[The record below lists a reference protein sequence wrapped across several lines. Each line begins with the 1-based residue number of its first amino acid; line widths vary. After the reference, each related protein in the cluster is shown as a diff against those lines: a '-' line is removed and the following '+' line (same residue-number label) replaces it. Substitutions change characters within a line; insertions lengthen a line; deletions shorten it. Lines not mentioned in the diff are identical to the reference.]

1 MVFDYEKN
9 TWNVVDSYFSTNKN
23 FLTKHHLDSFNDFVI
38 NKIPQTF
45 SQYNP
50 QILYKELNPETKK
63 YKYEINIYYGG
74 YDSSKVYIG
83 KPIIYKN
90 EGDFTIKK
98 QMYPNE
104 ARIRNLSYSSHIFC
118 DIVIDYLIND
128 GDTQKKITKTFEK
141 VNIGKIP
148 IMLQSKLCV
157 LGNASFE
164 MRKQMGECP
173 FDQGGYFVID
183 GQEKVIVS
191 HERKAENKLYIVK
204 SMDDLYSYSAQIK
217 SIPSDS
223 FKYARTTV
231 VNISKKEDILTIRLP
246 SIKKPIPL
254 FILFRALGIE
264 SDKEILEYIF
274 YNLED
279 KKSKLFMEFLRPT
292 IENSGFIYTQELAIK
307 YLSNLTLGNT
317 SSHCIDI
324 IQTDVFPH
332 VGNDFKQKAFYLGYV
347 VHKLLNVNFNID
359 LETDRDSFMFK
370 RVDLSGFLLAS
381 LFRESYKQFQRDIRI
396 TIDTEYRFNASQY
409 QDENYANIVN
419 SDNLKKIFNYNVIE
433 GSFSKSFKIGTI
445 LNKKGLIQS
454 LIRLSYVGSVSQL
467 RRINTPGDM
476 IMIGQRKLHGTQ
488 YGIIC
493 PVETPD
499 GGNIGIKKH
508 LTITGHITF
517 GCSPEPIIKLLNEMG
532 MLRNENVSI
541 KELYGKTK
549 ILINGNWLGV
559 HENPKKLVKLLKLHR
574 QNGLI
579 NIFTSISW
587 NIKSME
593 INILTDGGRCCRPL
607 YHMESNNILVNNS
620 MTNDLKSNKIDWT
633 NLVFGFSNKKS
644 INDYY
649 NCEYNCPDSG
659 KVNYDELAKVLSLT
673 RGVIEY
679 VDTDEINN
687 SLLLNNINEKE
698 ENMTYSHCEIHPSLI
713 MGLLGFTIPYVNTS
727 QAPRN
732 VYGTGQTK
740 QSVGVYV
747 SNFRNR
753 FDTSAHVLHYP
764 QKPLLNTR
772 ISKYASTDYLPTGI
786 NAIVAIASYSGYNQ
800 DDSVI
805 INKSAVERG
814 LFNSCYFKTYDSKEM
829 VDTRGEME
837 EFFYDPN
844 DDEDDINEK
853 INKNKTFNYSN
864 IESTG
869 FAKEGS
875 YVYDNDVLICRYS
888 SLGRGSR
895 KKMIDSSV
903 VVKQDGFGVVDKV
916 FSDYYNTD
924 NQQMCKVRIC
934 TKRDPIFG
942 DKFASRHG
950 QKGVIGMILNQS
962 DMPYTKDGI
971 TPDIIINPHAIP
983 SRMTIGQLIE
993 SITGKCASNYG
1004 FFCDGTPFT
1013 NFDTENIYEML
1024 ENQGYSR
1031 HGDEILYSGING
1043 KQMGTKI
1050 FIGPTYYQRLK
1061 HMVKDKI
1068 NSREKGKVSLKT
1080 KQPPSG
1086 RAAGGGLRIGEM
1098 ERDAILSHGASQF
1111 LKETMFERSDAY
1123 SFHISD
1129 TSGLLSVVN
1138 EVDNKFICMSSDGP
1152 LEYDVDY
1159 NEIKLTSKNSEN
1171 AEIVKVNVPYNTN
1184 LLMQECMAMGISM
1197 RLIPKNVPDYE
1208 KIKIEKN
1215 NIPFVLQDY
1224 DKRNLIAQNKKKKTK
1239 IISKSEKN
1247 IDKYVNK
1254 SINNKVIVRYINKSV
1269 SESDLRT
1276 LFSTIGT
1283 IFDIK
1288 ITTQSYVYNQ
1298 AALVFKSSEE
1308 ANESIKKF
1316 NGEILDNEKIQVDLF
1331 SEDFKSFGTNDYSGY
1346 GYGYVVN
1353 DSLPPTY
1360 APTSPTYAPTSPTY
1374 APTSPT
1380 YSPTYGPES
1389 PTYAPDSPTY
1399 APDSPTYAPT
1409 SPTYS
1414 PTYGPESP
1422 TYLKQIAEKEKT
1434 NNLLTSASPDYS
1446 PTYGPES
1453 PTYLKQIAEKEKT
1466 NNLLTS
1472 LQKKPPNIP
1481 YDYGSD
1487 LQDILK
1493 VPEIMIGTNVRLTN
1507 EDDSEK
1513 IYIVKRLIGNDKAI
1527 IKSGKEQKEVSL
1539 LDLEKIIPNQKQG
1552 MGIDQNT
1559 KIINLDPVKE
1569 KENIIENDFEND
1581 IDKENEIDL
1590 GFDIETNTDK
1600 ENEIDLG
1607 FDFENDIDKENEIDL
1622 GFDDTLSTIDLDSL
1636 I

>member
-1 MVFDYEKN
+1 MVFDYENN
-9 TWNVVDSYFSTNKN
+9 TWDVVDNYFSANKN

-50 QILYKELNPETKK
+50 QIFYKELDPITKK

-74 YDSSKVYIG
+74 YDSSRVYIG
-83 KPIIYKN
+83 KPIIFKN
-90 EGDFTIKK
+90 EGEFKVKK

-104 ARIRNLSYSSHIFC
+104 ARVRNLSYSSHIFC
-118 DIVIDYLIND
+118 DIVIDYLITD
-128 GDTQKKITKTFEK
+128 GEKQKKITKTFEK
-141 VNIGKIP
+141 VNLGKIP

-157 LGNASFE
+157 LNNTSFE

-204 SMDDLYSYSAQIK
+204 SMDDLYTYSAQIK

-231 VNISKKEDILTIRLP
+231 VNISKSNDILTVRLP
-246 SIKKPIPL
+246 SIKKQIPL

-274 YNLED
+274 YNLDDE
-279 KKSKLFMEFLRPT
+279 KSKLFIEFLRPT
-292 IENSGFIYTQELAIK
+292 VENSSLIYTQELAIK

-332 VGNDFKQKAFYLGYV
+332 IGNDFKQKAFYLGYV
-347 VHKLLNVNFNID
+347 VHKLLNVKFGID

-381 LFRESYKQFQRDIRI
+381 LFRESYKQFQRDTRI
-396 TIDTEYRFNASQY
+396 AIDTEYRFNASQY
-409 QDENYANIVN
+409 QEDNYANIIN
-419 SDNLKKIFNYNVIE
+419 DNNFKKIFNYTVIE
-433 GSFSKSFKIGTI
+433 GGFGKSFKIGTI

-454 LIRLSYVGSVSQL
+454 LNRLSYMGSISQL

-517 GCSPEPIIKLLNEMG
+517 GCSPKPIIKLLHEIGLIN
-532 MLRNENVSI
+532 NENVVV
-541 KELYGKTK
+541 KDLYNKTK
-549 ILINGNWLGV
+549 VLINGRWLGV
-559 HENPKKLVKLLKLHR
+559 HENPPQLIKLLRLHR

-587 NIKSME
+587 DIKSME
-593 INILTDGGRCCRPL
+593 IQILTDGGRCCRPL
-607 YHMESNNILVNNS
+607 YQLEDNNLLINNS
-620 MTNDLKSNKIDWT
+620 MIDDLKSKKIDWT
-633 NLVFGFSNKKS
+633 NLLFGFSGKKDIS
-644 INDYY
+644 DYY

-659 KVNYDELAKVLSLT
+659 KVDYNELSKILKKT
-673 RGVIEY
+673 RGVLEY

-698 ENMTYSHCEIHPSLI
+698 ENMNYSHCEIHPSLI
-713 MGLLGFTIPYVNTS
+713 MGILGFSIPFVNTS

-740 QSVGVYV
+740 QSVGVYT

-772 ISKYASTDYLPTGI
+772 ISKYVSTDYLPTGV

-829 VDTRGEME
+829 VDAQGEIE

-844 DDEDDINEK
+844 NEDDEINDN
-853 INKNKTFNYSN
+853 IVKNKTFNYSN
-864 IESTG
+864 IENSG

-875 YVYDNDVLICRYS
+875 YVYDNDVLISRYS
-888 SLGRGSR
+888 SFGRGSR
-895 KKMIDSSV
+895 KKVIDSSII
-903 VVKQDGFGVVDKV
+903 VKQDGYGVVDKI
-916 FSDYYNTD
+916 FSDYYNSD
-924 NQQMCKVRIC
+924 NQQMCRVRIC
-934 TKRDPIFG
+934 TKRDPILG

-950 QKGVIGMILNQS
+950 QKGVIGMILKQE

-971 TPDIIINPHAIP
+971 IPDIIINPHAIP

-993 SITGKCASNYG
+993 SITSKCASSYG

-1013 NFDTENIYEML
+1013 KFDNEKIFDLL
-1024 ENQGYSR
+1024 EDDGYSR

-1043 KQMGTKI
+1043 KQMDTKI

-1068 NSREKGKVSLKT
+1068 NSREKGKMSLKT

-1111 LKETMFERSDAY
+1111 LKESMFERSDAY

-1129 TSGLLSVVN
+1129 KSGLLSVAN
-1138 EVDNKFICMSSDGP
+1138 EVDNKYICMSSDGP
-1152 LEYDVDY
+1152 LQYDVDY
-1159 NEIKLTSKNSEN
+1159 DEIKLLSKNSEN

-1197 RLIPKNVPDYE
+1197 RLIPKEIPEYK
-1208 KIKIEKN
+1208 KIDISGQKVD
-1215 NIPFVLQDY
+1215 FVLQDF
-1224 DKRNLIAQNKKKKTK
+1224 DKRNFILQNKKKKTT

-1247 IDKYVNK
+1247 VDKYVKKLYRNK
-1254 SINNKVIVRYINKSV
+1254 IMVRYINKSV
-1269 SESDLRT
+1269 NKNDLKT
-1276 LFSTIGT
+1276 LFEDVGP
-1283 IFDIK
+1283 IFDLK
-1288 ITTQSYVYNQ
+1288 ITSQSYGFNQ
-1298 AALVFKSSEE
+1298 AAIVYKSSEE
-1308 ANESIKKF
+1308 ANEAITKF
-1316 NGEILDNEKIQVDLF
+1316 NGELLDNEKIQVDIFTDEF
-1331 SEDFKSFGTNDYSGY
+1331 SSFGVTDYSGY
-1346 GYGYVVN
+1346 GYDGQKTNLDYGEYGSEKPSEGYSDKYPPINPDLPETSDSPDYAPQKKGETKEEYQKRTAYYN
-1353 DSLPPTY
+1353 DPKSPTY
-1360 APTSPTYAPTSPTY
+1360 LPTSPTYLPTSPTY
-1374 APTSPT
+1374 LPTSPT
-1380 YSPTYGPES
+1380 YL
-1389 PTYAPDSPTY
+1389 
-1399 APDSPTYAPT
+1399 PT
-1409 SPTYS
+1409 SPTYLPTS
-1414 PTYGPESP
+1414 PVENYDTEQKDLIEDEKKYYRGIQSPNTRETSGYGEDNESRDEYQPNNDSLEELDKKEIKIALPLPESP
-1422 TYLKQIAEKEKT
+1422 TDEPNEFTFEPNIYEGTVKPQLDTLNVEPDIFT
-1434 NNLLTSASPDYS
+1434 FDTSA
-1446 PTYGPES
+1446 
-1453 PTYLKQIAEKEKT
+1453 
-1466 NNLLTS
+1466 
-1472 LQKKPPNIP
+1472 KKADGKN
-1481 YDYGSD
+1481 D
-1487 LQDILK
+1487 DI
-1493 VPEIMIGTNVRLTN
+1493 
-1507 EDDSEK
+1507 
-1513 IYIVKRLIGNDKAI
+1513 
-1527 IKSGKEQKEVSL
+1527 
-1539 LDLEKIIPNQKQG
+1539 
-1552 MGIDQNT
+1552 
-1559 KIINLDPVKE
+1559 KIINIDYPKE
-1569 KENIIENDFEND
+1569 EQTNDLQLGDESD
-1581 IDKENEIDL
+1581 EIDL
-1590 GFDIETNTDK
+1590 GFDETLT
-1600 ENEIDLG
+1600 
-1607 FDFENDIDKENEIDL
+1607 
-1622 GFDDTLSTIDLDSL
+1622 SIDLDSL

>member
-1 MVFDYEKN
+1 MDFDYENN
-9 TWNVVDSYFSTNKN
+9 TWNVVDNYFEANKN

-50 QILYKELNPETKK
+50 QILYKEQDLETKK

-74 YDSSKVYIG
+74 YDSSRVYIG

-90 EGDFTIKK
+90 EGDFSVMK

-104 ARIRNLSYSSHIFC
+104 ARVRNLSYSSHIFC
-118 DIVIDYLIND
+118 DIVIDYIIND
-128 GDTQKKITKTFEK
+128 GGDEPRKITRTFEK
-141 VNIGKIP
+141 VNLGKIP

-157 LGNASFE
+157 LNNASFE

-217 SIPSDS
+217 SVPIDT

-231 VNISKKEDILTIRLP
+231 VNISKNAEVLTVRLP
-246 SIKKPIPL
+246 SIKKQIPL
-254 FILFRALGIE
+254 FILFRALGVE
-264 SDKEILEYIF
+264 SDKEILEYIL
-274 YNLED
+274 YNLDDE
-279 KKSKLFMEFLRPT
+279 KSKLFMEFLRPT
-292 IENSGFIYTQELAIK
+292 IENSGLIYTQELAIK
-307 YLSNLTLGNT
+307 YLSNLTVGNT

-332 VGNDFKQKAFYLGYV
+332 VGNEFQQKAFYLGYV
-347 VHKLLNVNFNID
+347 VHKLLNVNFGID

-381 LFRESYKQFQRDIRI
+381 LFRESYKQFQRDTRI
-396 TIDTEYRFNASQY
+396 AIDTEYRFNASQY
-409 QDENYANIVN
+409 QDDNYANIVN
-419 SDNLKKIFNYNVIE
+419 SDNMRKIFNYNVIE

-454 LIRLSYVGSVSQL
+454 LNRLSYVGSVSQL
-467 RRINTPGDM
+467 RRINTTGDM

-532 MLRNENVSI
+532 LVNNENIVV
-541 KELYGKTK
+541 KDLFNKTK
-549 ILINGNWLGV
+549 VLINGKWLGV
-559 HENPKKLVKLLKLHR
+559 HDNPKQLVRLLRLHR

-587 NIKSME
+587 DIKAME
-593 INILTDGGRCCRPL
+593 IHILTDGGRCCRPL
-607 YHMESNNILVNNS
+607 YHLEKNNLLINNS
-620 MTNDLKSNKIDWT
+620 MVEDLKTKKISWT
-633 NLVFGFSNKKS
+633 NLLFGFSGNRD
-644 INDYY
+644 ITDYY
-649 NCEYNCPDSG
+649 NCEYNCPESG
-659 KVNYDELAKVLSLT
+659 KVDYAELEKILLKT
-673 RGVIEY
+673 RGVLEY

-687 SLLLNNINEKE
+687 SLLLNNINDKE
-698 ENMTYSHCEIHPSLI
+698 EIMNYSHCEIHPSLI
-713 MGLLGFTIPYVNTS
+713 MGILGFSIPYVSTS

-732 VYGTGQTK
+732 VYGTGQSK
-740 QSVGVYV
+740 QSVGIYTT
-747 SNFRNR
+747 NFRNR

-829 VDTRGEME
+829 VDKRGEME

-844 DDEDDINEK
+844 NEDDEINEK
-853 INKNKTFNYSN
+853 IAKNKTYNYSN
-864 IESTG
+864 VENTG
-869 FAKEGS
+869 FAKEGT
-875 YVYDNDVLICRYS
+875 YVYDNDVLISRYS
-888 SLGRGSR
+888 ALGRGSR
-895 KKMIDSSV
+895 KKVIDSSV
-903 VVKQDGFGVVDKV
+903 VVKQDGYGVVDKV

-924 NQQMCKVRIC
+924 NQQMCRVRIC

-950 QKGVIGMILNQS
+950 QKGVIGMILRQE

-993 SITGKCASNYG
+993 CVTGKCASNFG

-1013 NFDTENIYEML
+1013 NFDNETIFDLL
-1024 ENQGYSR
+1024 ESEGYSR

-1043 KQMGTKI
+1043 KQMSTKI

-1068 NSREKGKVSLKT
+1068 NSREKGKMSLKT

-1098 ERDAILSHGASQF
+1098 ERDAILSHGALQF

-1129 TSGLLSVVN
+1129 KSGLLSVAN
-1138 EVDNKFICMSSDGP
+1138 DVDNKYICMSSDGP
-1152 LEYDVDY
+1152 LKFNVDY
-1159 NEIKLTSKNSEN
+1159 NEIKLLSNNSED

-1197 RLIPKNVPDYE
+1197 RLIPKDIPDYE
-1208 KIKIEKN
+1208 KVSVEEQKQQ
-1215 NIPFVLQDY
+1215 FMLQDI
-1224 DKRNLIAQNKKKKTK
+1224 DKRNFILQNKKKKTK
-1239 IISKSEKN
+1239 IIPKSEKN
-1247 IDKYVNK
+1247 VDKYVKKTYGNK
-1254 SINNKVIVRYINKSV
+1254 IIVRYIKTSV

-1276 LFSTIGT
+1276 LFESVGT
-1283 IFDIK
+1283 IFDLK
-1288 ITTQSYVYNQ
+1288 LTSAGYMFNQ
-1298 AALVFKSSEE
+1298 AAIVYKNSEE
-1308 ANESIKKF
+1308 ANEAVSKL
-1316 NGEILDNEKIQVDLF
+1316 NGELLDGEKLQVDLF
-1331 SEDFKSFGTNDYSGY
+1331 SDDYGSFGTTDYSGY
-1346 GYGYVVN
+1346 GQSYNPNPYGQT
-1353 DSLPPTY
+1353 TY
-1360 APTSPTYAPTSPTY
+1360 KPYSTAYSPTSPGYAPHSPSYMPTSPIEYKPSSPSY
-1374 APTSPT
+1374 APKSPEYQPTSPIEA
-1380 YSPTYGPES
+1380 YLPRNQEK
-1389 PTYAPDSPTY
+1389 
-1399 APDSPTYAPT
+1399 PT
-1409 SPTYS
+1409 SEYRFEIPNEA
-1414 PTYGPESP
+1414 P
-1422 TYLKQIAEKEKT
+1422 KQEKKF
-1434 NNLLTSASPDYS
+1434 A
-1446 PTYGPES
+1446 
-1453 PTYLKQIAEKEKT
+1453 A
-1466 NNLLTS
+1466 
-1472 LQKKPPNIP
+1472 IP
-1481 YDYGSD
+1481 FDYGQKTSTD
-1487 LQDILK
+1487 PKQ
-1493 VPEIMIGTNVRLTN
+1493 PNIMIGSKVTLSK
-1507 EDDSEK
+1507 DDQYGKE
-1513 IYIVKRLIGNDKAI
+1513 YIVKRLLDGNRAE
-1527 IKSGKEQKEVSL
+1527 IKSGDEIKQVSI
-1539 LDLEKIIPNQKQG
+1539 LDLEKVVPKPSVFTFDIPEQKEAAG
-1552 MGIDQNT
+1552 KENV
-1559 KIINLDPVKE
+1559 KIININSNEMPTNELEQNNYGMDFE
-1569 KENIIENDFEND
+1569 DNENQDENDEDEDEDEEEQNGGVD
-1581 IDKENEIDL
+1581 EIDL
-1590 GFDIETNTDK
+1590 GFDEK
-1600 ENEIDLG
+1600 
-1607 FDFENDIDKENEIDL
+1607 
-1622 GFDDTLSTIDLDSL
+1622 LSSIDLDSL